1 MAAHESVRALDS
13 ADFSHHAFTRYE
25 TYVQSIRRMLFDET
39 DMYHRS
45 FNLRETYERV
55 LFFKIL
61 FGVLDVLPKQLYHET
76 DPYAWDLLNPW
87 YVQQVHRIRQALGM
101 GERGLTSS
109 AQTIQRVHA
118 LVEPLRQEVLRRDD
132 LAGTRWGMFFT
143 HYTDTLERV
152 EVKDRTRAIVEIVN
166 CSMCHSF
173 ADATLLTCPTCGTTL
188 PACLKQG
195 TVASSQQVGHV
206 Q

>member
-13 ADFSHHAFTRYE
+13 ADFSHRAFIRYE

-55 LFFKIL
+55 MFFKLL
-61 FGVLDVLPKQLYHET
+61 FGALDSLPKQLYHET
-76 DPYAWDLLNPW
+76 DPYAYDLLNPW
-87 YVQQVHRIRQALGM
+87 YVQQVHQIRQALHM
-101 GERGLTSS
+101 GEQGLTSS

-118 LVEPLRQEVLRRDD
+118 LVESLRQEILRRDD
-132 LAGTRWGMFFT
+132 LAGTRWGMFFN

-152 EVKDRTRAIVEIVN
+152 EVKDRARAIVEIAA

-173 ADATLLTCPTCGTTL
+173 ADATLLACPTCGTTL
-188 PACLKQG
+188 R
-195 TVASSQQVGHV
+195 
-206 Q
+206 